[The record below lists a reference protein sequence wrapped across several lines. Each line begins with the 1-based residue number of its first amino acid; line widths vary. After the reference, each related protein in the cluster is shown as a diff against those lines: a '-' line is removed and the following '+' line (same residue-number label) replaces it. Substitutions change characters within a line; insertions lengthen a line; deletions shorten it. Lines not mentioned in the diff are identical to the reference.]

1 MIKLKIVGRR
11 NQRTFRVIVQEDRE
25 KLEGKFAEDLGWY
38 NPKTSQFKLNKDRV
52 AYWIG
57 NGAKPTDSVANLL
70 EKVKDSEIGSFE
82 GREGRKRK
90 KGKRKEGAETQ
101 AQTDADTQT
110 QTDAEAQAQTDTETQ
125 AQTDSEAQAQ
135 TPLKGAEE
143 APAESVEEVKEKP
156 RVEEPKE
163 ADPLQ
168 ADAQEEPKE
177 ETSSASQTSSNEAVE
192 NSIEDK
198 K

>member
-70 EKVKDSEIGSFE
+70 EKVKDSEVGSFK
-82 GREGRKRK
+82 GRDGRKKK
-90 KGKRKEGAETQ
+90 KGKRKVAAETQ
-101 AQTDADTQT
+101 AQTDS
-110 QTDAEAQAQTDTETQ
+110 EAQ

-135 TPLKGAEE
+135 TPLKGVEE
-143 APAESVEEVKEKP
+143 EPAESVEEVKEKP
-156 RVEEPKE
+156 RVEEPKVE
-163 ADPLQ
+163 
-168 ADAQEEPKE
+168 EEPTEEVGIEEKKE
-177 ETSSASQTSSNEAVE
+177 GE
-192 NSIEDK
+192 
-198 K
+198 

>member
-101 AQTDADTQT
+101 AQTDA
-110 QTDAEAQAQTDTETQ
+110 EAQAQTDTETQ
-125 AQTDSEAQAQ
+125 AQTDSEAQVQ

>member
-82 GREGRKRK
+82 GETGRKRK
-90 KGKRKEGAETQ
+90 KGKRKVAAETQ
-101 AQTDADTQT
+101 A

-125 AQTDSEAQAQ
+125 AQTDAEAQAQ
-135 TPLKGAEE
+135 TPLKGVEE

-156 RVEEPKE
+156 RVEEPKVE
-163 ADPLQ
+163 
-168 ADAQEEPKE
+168 EEPTEEVGIEEKKE
-177 ETSSASQTSSNEAVE
+177 GE
-192 NSIEDK
+192 
-198 K
+198 

>member
-1 MIKLKIVGRR
+1 MLMIKLKIVGRR

-101 AQTDADTQT
+101 AQTDA
-110 QTDAEAQAQTDTETQ
+110 EAQAQTDTETQ
-125 AQTDSEAQAQ
+125 AQTD
-135 TPLKGAEE
+135 AEVSGE
-143 APAESVEEVKEKP
+143 I
-156 RVEEPKE
+156 
-163 ADPLQ
+163 
-168 ADAQEEPKE
+168 
-177 ETSSASQTSSNEAVE
+177 SSASQTSSNEVE
-192 NSIEDK
+192 ETPTEKIEEAPVERVEEVK
-198 K
+198 EEPKVEESS

>member
-82 GREGRKRK
+82 GETGRKRK
-90 KGKRKEGAETQ
+90 KGKRKVAAETQ
-101 AQTDADTQT
+101 A

-125 AQTDSEAQAQ
+125 AQTDTETQAQTDAEAQAQ
-135 TPLKGAEE
+135 TPLKGVEE

-156 RVEEPKE
+156 RVEEPKVE
-163 ADPLQ
+163 
-168 ADAQEEPKE
+168 EEPTEEVGIEEKKE
-177 ETSSASQTSSNEAVE
+177 GE
-192 NSIEDK
+192 
-198 K
+198 

>member
-1 MIKLKIVGRR
+1 MLMIKLKIVGRR

-38 NPKTSQFKLNKDRV
+38 NQKTSQFKLNKDRV

-82 GREGRKRK
+82 GETGRKKK
-90 KGKRKEGAETQ
+90 KGKRKVAAETQ
-101 AQTDADTQT
+101 AQTDAETQA
-110 QTDAEAQAQTDTETQ
+110 QTDAETPAQTDTETPAQTDAGAQ

-135 TPLKGAEE
+135 TPLKGVEE
-143 APAESVEEVKEKP
+143 EPAESVEEVKEKP
-156 RVEEPKE
+156 RVEEPKV
-163 ADPLQ
+163 
-168 ADAQEEPKE
+168 EE
-177 ETSSASQTSSNEAVE
+177 
-192 NSIEDK
+192 
-198 K
+198 